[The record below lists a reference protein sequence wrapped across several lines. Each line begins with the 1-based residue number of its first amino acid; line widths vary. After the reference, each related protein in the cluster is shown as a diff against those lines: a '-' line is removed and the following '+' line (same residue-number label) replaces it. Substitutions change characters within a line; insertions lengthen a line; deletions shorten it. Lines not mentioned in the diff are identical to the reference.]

1 MKAANTPVHS
11 FKSVEDFE
19 RMVATAN
26 TSLHRSKE
34 SAMEAAAHCYIV
46 WLGSRKG
53 IAQSWLK
60 DAITKKNEEVEA
72 FNKAEKSAYDE
83 AKEYFAGKLAPDHI
97 AMKKTKGE
105 AERKQQEQKI
115 AEFTALN
122 NMTEKDRQKIRKVRV
137 EGREGS
143 SQFTVIVKY
152 VFGFDKSSDATLVSR
167 YTLALDWVHKAFEQM
182 PPADHD
188 AVVVAMREACGFESV
203 IDAQRA
209 VVNAKED
216 ETSGVDPKKAME
228 AFLKDAG
235 NALSLKSSKEAL
247 ASFKLE
253 ATTTSNNAVLLLGH
267 YVGGQVRVVGEAT
280 LSKDDVE
287 RALRNYGDSAV
298 LPSNPHVEAINRI
311 LSVGAI
317 VREGD
322 ATNFIK
328 SGTTVGEKLK
338 TSRAIVLRNR
348 DGRAQVVLSARYADA
363 SAVVYAYPKDMPD
376 LLPVDM
382 TLYLRGESRRRLEKS
397 MGNPAERRLLEIHSD
412 VEPKRADGKAAEA
425 DMTWVAEYRADVAK
439 PGASMVQQYWWYD
452 LAGEERKPLDV
463 DGFRSQLSVEV
474 RMDDVN
480 TMVGGA
486 LKGWRD
492 SQNGKKASV
501 IIELA
506 FKGTEMTLRRD
517 GVDHD
522 VIDLGDPVPE
532 AVVLS
537 FLARDLNT
545 LFSKLAEQPADSF
558 RLSVDDGG
566 MLSVSWSDEYCDYEV
581 YQPSV
586 TNDGRLQTKRL
597 GFMRASVP
605 FRQAAE

>member
-1 MKAANTPVHS
+1 MKAANIPVHS
-11 FKSVEDFE
+11 FKSLDDLE
-19 RMVATAN
+19 RMVAVAN

-34 SAMEAAAHCYIV
+34 SAMEAAAHCYII

-53 IAQSWLK
+53 MAQSWLK
-60 DAITKKNEEVEA
+60 DAVTKKNQEIEA
-72 FNKAEKSAYDE
+72 FNKSEKAAYDE
-83 AKEYFAGKLAPDHI
+83 AKNYFAGKLAPDHI

-122 NMTEKDRQKIRKVRV
+122 NMTEKDRQKIRKVRI

-143 SQFTVIVKY
+143 SQFTEIVKY

-167 YTLALDWVHKAFEQM
+167 YTLALDWIHNAFEGA

-188 AVVVAMREACGFESV
+188 AVVVAMREAGGFENV

-209 VVNAKED
+209 IANAKED
-216 ETSGVDPKKAME
+216 DSTGIDAKKAME

-235 NALSLKSSKEAL
+235 EVLSLKSSKEAL
-247 ASFKLE
+247 ASFKME
-253 ATTTSNNAVLLLGH
+253 ASTTSNNAVLLLGH
-267 YVGGQVRVVGEAT
+267 YVGGQVRVVGEAL
-280 LSKDDVE
+280 LSKEDVE
-287 RALRNYGDSAV
+287 RALRNYGDAAV
-298 LPSNPHVEAINRI
+298 LPSNSHVEAINRI
-311 LSVGAI
+311 LSVGSI
-317 VREGD
+317 VREGE
-322 ATNFIK
+322 ATNFVK
-328 SGTTVGEKLK
+328 AGTTVGEKLK
-338 TSRAIVLRNR
+338 TSRAVVLRNV
-348 DGRAQVVLSARYADA
+348 DGQTQVALSARYADA
-363 SAVVYAYPKDMPD
+363 SAVVYAWPKDMPD

-382 TLYLRGESRRRLEKS
+382 SLYLRGESRRRLEKS
-397 MGNPAERRLLEIHSD
+397 MGNPAERRLLEIRSD

-463 DGFRSQLSVEV
+463 DGCRSHLSVEI
-474 RMDDVN
+474 RMDDVR
-480 TMVGGA
+480 TIVGGA

-492 SQNGKKASV
+492 SQNGKKASA
-501 IIELA
+501 IMELA

-517 GVDHD
+517 GANLE
-522 VIDLGDPVPE
+522 VIGLGDPVPE
-532 AVVLS
+532 AVALS

-545 LFSKLAEQPADSF
+545 LFSKLAEQHADSF

-597 GFMRASVP
+597 GFMRANVP

>member
-1 MKAANTPVHS
+1 MKVANTPVHS
-11 FKSVEDFE
+11 FKSAEDFE
-19 RMVATAN
+19 RMVEAAN

-46 WLGSRKG
+46 WLGTRKG
-53 IAQSWLK
+53 MAQSWLK
-60 DAITKKNEEVEA
+60 DAITKKNEEIEV
-72 FNKAEKSAYDE
+72 FNKAEKAAHDE
-83 AKEYFAGKLAPDHI
+83 AKNYFAGKLDPDHI

-105 AERKQQEQKI
+105 AERKKQEEKI

-143 SQFTVIVKY
+143 SQFTEIVKY

-167 YTLALDWVHKAFEQM
+167 YTLALDWIHKAFEGK
-182 PPADHD
+182 PPSDHD
-188 AVVVAMREACGFESV
+188 AVVLAMREAGGFENV

-216 ETSGVDPKKAME
+216 ETSGIDPKKAME

-235 NALSLKSSKEAL
+235 ESLSLKSSKEAL
-247 ASFKLE
+247 ANFKME

-267 YVGGQVRVVGEAT
+267 YVGGQVRVVGEAI

-287 RALRNYGDSAV
+287 RALRNYGDAAV
-298 LPSNPHVEAINRI
+298 LPSNRHVEAINRI

-317 VREGD
+317 VREGE

-328 SGTTVGEKLK
+328 SGTVVGEKVK
-338 TSRAIVLRNR
+338 TSRAIVLRSAN
-348 DGRAQVVLSARYADA
+348 GKAQVVLSARFADA
-363 SAVVYAYPKDMPD
+363 SAVVYAYPKDMPE

-382 TLYLRGESRRRLEKS
+382 SLYLRGESRRRLEKS
-397 MGNPAERRLLEIHSD
+397 MGNPAERRLLEIRSD

-463 DGFRSQLSVEV
+463 DGFRSQLSVEIC
-474 RMDDVN
+474 MDDVS
-480 TMVGGA
+480 TIVSGA
-486 LKGWRD
+486 LKAWRE

-501 IIELA
+501 IMELA

-517 GVDHD
+517 GLDHE
-522 VIDLGDPVPE
+522 VIGLGDPVPD

-545 LFSKLAEQPADSF
+545 LFSKLAEQPADRF

-566 MLSVSWSDEYCDYEV
+566 MLSVAWSDEYCDYEV